1 MYAIVEIGGMQ
12 YRMEP
17 GQKLLIPRLSKKE
30 GAKLS
35 FKKILLLSDDE
46 IDVGTPVVENAT
58 VEAKILAHVRGA
70 KIVVYKRKRR
80 KGYQKRQGHRQ
91 DYTQIQVKKI
101 NRGAREQKDA
111 AS

>member
-46 IDVGTPVVENAT
+46 VDVGTPVVENAT